1 MSLKAYQAAQAKTE
15 DPRVT
20 EYRLFG
26 QVTGALLTAKESNA
40 VGTPLVEAIDWNRR
54 LWRTLAAD
62 CMDDRNTLT
71 QDVRAK
77 IISLSLWVS
86 KYSPQRDPRKGAAG
100 SADRDQPHHHAGPP
114 GLLIEAALGREFQT
128 GPGDGAGFLLPAP
141 PGKKCHPRQV
151 MPKAFRRRTKINQ
164 QYQQLIKL
172 MGWHGGCKSFCG

>member
-1 MSLKAYQAAQAKTE
+1 MSLKAYQATQIATE

-40 VGTPLVEAIDWNRR
+40 AGAPLVEAVDWNRR

-77 IISLSLWVS
+77 IISLSLWVA
-86 KYSPQRDPRKGAAG
+86 KYSRSVTREKAPLDP
-100 SADRDQPHHHAGPP
+100 
-114 GLLIEAALGREFQT
+114 LIEIN
-128 GPGDGAGFLLPAP
+128 
-141 PGKKCHPRQV
+141 
-151 MPKAFRRRTKINQ
+151 RTIMQ
-164 QYQQLIKL
+164 GLQA
-172 MGWHGGCKSFCG
+172 S